1 MWKDLTL
8 KEKAEIMK
16 MSVANGVTDIND
28 IQELYDNSI
37 DDIDNS
43 VYAEGG
49 HLYKNAGPL
58 NKGKKKQQ
66 SINYHLNDAQSFIGE
81 LIAAGASPAQAA
93 GVGGNV
99 WVESRFNAAAE
110 NNINGGHWGLV
121 QNDANIKKHIVKYYG
136 DYSRAS
142 QMRFLKDGLTGQIR
156 GAKQAPWLQRR
167 FDDYRKHTKGV
178 TDASIA
184 AKYFHDDYEKSNNEG
199 VADRMKAASV
209 YQAQMNGVDMSKFV
223 PQDYSDYANRTY
235 QPMQMMT
242 IGNSFKP
249 ITLSS
254 ANVASPWM
262 DYLSKI
268 SQQSPVLFNTPIG
281 PTRTKLSTIT
291 NKPMS
296 FNVPSYA
303 SNTRPEVMENVAQL
317 PQYQSILNSTLFNDP
332 YLLFKNV

>member
-8 KEKAEIMK
+8 QQKAKIMQ

-28 IQELYDNSI
+28 IQQLYDDSI
-37 DDIDNS
+37 
-43 VYAEGG
+43 YAEGG
-49 HLYKNAGPL
+49 HLYKNAGSL
-58 NKGKKKQQ
+58 DKAKKKQK
-66 SINYHLNDAQSFIGE
+66 SVNYHLNDAQDFIGE
-81 LIAAGASPAQAA
+81 LIAAGASPAQAI

-121 QNDANIKKHIVKYYG
+121 QNDINIKKHVIKYYG
-136 DYSRAS
+136 DYSRDS

-199 VADRMKAASV
+199 VADRMRAASV

-223 PQDYSDYANRTY
+223 PQDYSNYTSRNY
-235 QPMQMMT
+235 QPIPMMT
-242 IGNSFKP
+242 MGNSFKP

-254 ANVASPWM
+254 ANLPNPWM
-262 DYLSKI
+262 DYVTKVG
-268 SQQSPVLFNTPIG
+268 QQSPVLSNTSVGTTRPKISSIIGNPVSLNTPRYI
-281 PTRTKLSTIT
+281 
-291 NKPMS
+291 N
-296 FNVPSYA
+296 ND
-303 SNTRPEVMENVAQL
+303 RPQVMQEVAQL
-317 PQYQSILNSTLFNDP
+317 PQYQSILNSALFNDP
-332 YLLFKNV
+332 YLLFRNV

>member
-8 KEKAEIMK
+8 KEKAELMK

-28 IQELYDNSI
+28 IQQLYDDSI
-37 DDIDNS
+37 
-43 VYAEGG
+43 YAEGG

-66 SINYHLNDAQSFIGE
+66 SVNYHLNDAQSFIGE

-99 WVESRFNAAAE
+99 WVESRFNSEAK
-110 NNINGGHWGLV
+110 NDINGGHWGLV
-121 QNDANIKKHIVKYYG
+121 QNDANIKRHVIKYYG
-136 DYSRAS
+136 DYSRDS

-178 TDASIA
+178 TDASVA

-209 YQAQMNGVDMSKFV
+209 YQAQMNGMDMSKFV
-223 PQDYSDYANRTY
+223 PQDYSVYSNRSY

-242 IGNSFKP
+242 MGNSFKP

-254 ANVASPWM
+254 ADVSSPWM
-262 DYLSKI
+262 DYIAKI
-268 SQQSPVLFNTPIG
+268 SQQPAVSFNTPIG
-281 PTRTKLSTIT
+281 PTNIKRSSIITK
-291 NKPMS
+291 PVS
-296 FNVPSYA
+296 FNTPKYI
-303 SNTRPEVMENVAQL
+303 SNTRPEVMQSVAQL

-332 YLLFKNV
+332 YLLFRNA

>member
-28 IQELYDNSI
+28 IQELYDDSI
-37 DDIDNS
+37 
-43 VYAEGG
+43 YAEGG
-49 HLYKNAGPL
+49 HLYDKAGPL
-58 NKGKKKQQ
+58 NKAKKKQK
-66 SINYHLNDAQSFIGE
+66 SVDYHLNDAQGFIGE
-81 LIAAGASPAQAA
+81 LIAAGASPAQAI

-136 DYSRAS
+136 DYSRDS

-178 TDASIA
+178 TDASVA

-223 PQDYSDYANRTY
+223 PQDYSDYASKSY

-242 IGNSFKP
+242 MGNSFKP

-254 ANVASPWM
+254 ANVSSPWM

-268 SQQSPVLFNTPIG
+268 SQQPAVSFNTPIG
-281 PTRTKLSTIT
+281 PTNTKRSSIIT
-291 NKPMS
+291 KPVLL
-296 FNVPSYA
+296 NTPKYI
-303 SNTRPEVMENVAQL
+303 SNTRPEVMQSVAQL

-332 YLLFKNV
+332 YLLFRNA